1 MNPSLTLLTAVL
13 LSPLAA
19 IHSAYPPPSP
29 VITTAIGTMQVG
41 DLIAVGE
48 AAFSNCRSFLP
59 SKLRPVDGA
68 FNFAANLGHQ
78 S

>member
-19 IHSAYPPPSP
+19 IHSAYPPTSP

-48 AAFSNCRSFLP
+48 AAFSNYRSFLP
-59 SKLRPVDGA
+59 SNLRLVDGA
-68 FNFAANLGHQ
+68 FNFAANLGQ
-78 S
+78 PS

>member
-1 MNPSLTLLTAVL
+1 MKTAPLSAVL
-13 LSPLAA
+13 LLPLAV
-19 IHSAYPPPSP
+19 INSALVPQSQ
-29 VITTAIGTMQVG
+29 VTTTAIGTFQVG

-48 AAFSNCRSFLP
+48 ATFSNCRSFPP

>member
-19 IHSAYPPPSP
+19 IHSAYPPTSP

-48 AAFSNCRSFLP
+48 AAFRTVDLSSLRNSAP
-59 SKLRPVDGA
+59 STAPLT
-68 FNFAANLGHQ
+68 
-78 S
+78 STTI